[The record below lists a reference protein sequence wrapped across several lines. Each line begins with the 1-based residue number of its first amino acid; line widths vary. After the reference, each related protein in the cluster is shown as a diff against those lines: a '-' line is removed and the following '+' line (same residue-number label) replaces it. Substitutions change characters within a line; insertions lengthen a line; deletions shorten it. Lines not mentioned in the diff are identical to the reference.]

1 MACIRPP
8 LTQRVGLPQPML
20 FDLDDAKEQFL
31 HFYPL
36 LTLNIE
42 APFGRNVKIINGNAA
57 RRVNL
62 QCDLLSS
69 NVRSASLALGER
81 GDWYET

>member
-42 APFGRNVKIINGNAA
+42 APFARNVKIIMGILHAE
-57 RRVNL
+57 
-62 QCDLLSS
+62 SS
-69 NVRSASLALGER
+69 MRSVIIQGAIC
-81 GDWYET
+81 